1 MKFGIIGNTNKPAIN
16 KVTENLLLFLKKN
29 NFPFIVHEE
38 LARWF
43 NSSGSKMKI
52 ESDAIVKE
60 SELCE
65 NCEMIVA
72 LGGDGT
78 MLATARIVD
87 NYQIPILGVNLGKLG
102 FLADV
107 SIDELHECINDIA
120 QNHYYLDERI
130 TIKATSL
137 SDGREYIALNDIV
150 IDRGSSSRIIDIETY
165 VDGDYF
171 VTYAA
176 DGIIISTPTGSTAY
190 SLATGGPIVVPGCNV
205 LTISPIS
212 PHTLSAR
219 PVVVP
224 ETSVLK
230 ILIHPGHRDVHITAD
245 GQTEGFYNAPTEFT
259 IKKNQYVVKLV
270 KRKKWT
276 YFDLLRRKLMWG
288 KDIRRES
295 YDQGSI

>member
-1 MKFGIIGNTNKPAIN
+1 MKFGIIGNTKKPAVN
-16 KVTENLLLFLKKN
+16 KVTENLLLFLRKN
-29 NFPFIVHEE
+29 GLPFIVHEE
-38 LARWF
+38 LASWF

-52 ESDAIVKE
+52 EPDAIVNE
-60 SELCE
+60 SEMCE

-78 MLATARIVD
+78 MLATARIVG
-87 NYQIPILGVNLGKLG
+87 NHQIPILGVNLGKLG

-107 SIDELHECINDIA
+107 SVDELHECINDIA
-120 QNHYYLDERI
+120 QNNYYLDERI

-137 SDGREYIALNDIV
+137 SDGKEYIALNDIV
-150 IDRGSSSRIIDIETY
+150 IDRGSSSRIIDLETY
-165 VDGDYF
+165 VDGDYLI
-171 VTYAA
+171 TYAA

-190 SLATGGPIVVPGCNV
+190 SLATGGPIVVPGSDV
-205 LTISPIS
+205 LVISPIS

-224 ETSVLK
+224 VTSVIR
-230 ILIHPGHRDVHITAD
+230 ILIHPGHRGVHITAD
-245 GQTEGFYNAPTEFT
+245 GQIEAFYDAPIEFT
-259 IKKNQYVVKLV
+259 IRKNQHVVKLV

-288 KDIRRES
+288 KDIRREN
-295 YDQGSI
+295 